1 MELIF
6 TTNKN
11 LERGQE
17 GIKKIEISTKKGN
30 RKEEKKVDK
39 AIIYDY
45 IGVMKAKKG
54 KTMQKN
60 KKDPVKVDIR
70 SENSAYITIGKWVIY
85 IDNSTGEQIIDSWE
99 E

>member
-1 MELIF
+1 
-6 TTNKN
+6 
-11 LERGQE
+11 
-17 GIKKIEISTKKGN
+17 
-30 RKEEKKVDK
+30 
-39 AIIYDY
+39 
-45 IGVMKAKKG
+45 MKAKKG
-54 KTMQKN
+54 KTIQKN